1 MPYRNIFIANEAK
14 MRLKNNQL
22 IVFNGNEFSFP
33 IEDIKSIVVDNP
45 RTTLSAK
52 LVSYLSE
59 QGVCLIFCDEK
70 HTPSASLVPIGSY
83 CRSLKRIELQISQS
97 KPKLKR
103 IWQQIVVR
111 KIENQA
117 ECLKINNIDNG
128 KLIAI
133 SKSVQ
138 SGDANNREGYAASV
152 YFKLLF
158 GNNFTRDQDC
168 VINSALN
175 YGYAVIRS
183 FIAKSLVCYGLEPAL
198 GIHHKNQLNSFNLA
212 DDLIEP
218 FRPVVDVFVA
228 QNYDSWENFFDTYQ
242 KAELQKLLNSVVI
255 VNNERRSLT
264 KAIEVLIQSLVTS
277 FEEETANLKLPKIV
291 KTTYF
296 DYD

>member
-59 QGVCLIFCDEK
+59 QGVCLILCDEK

-128 KLIAI
+128 KVLAI

-138 SGDANNREGYAASV
+138 SGDTNNREGYAASV

-183 FIAKSLVCYGLEPAL
+183 FIAKCLVCYGLEPAL

-228 QNYDSWENFFDTYQ
+228 QNYDSWENSFDTYQ
-242 KAELQKLLNSVVI
+242 KAELQKLFNSVVI
-255 VNNERRSLT
+255 VNNEHRSLT

-277 FEEETANLKLPKIV
+277 FEEETVNLKLPKIV